1 MAAVEHSAV
10 RRAAEANGEVTVVGV
25 DGLGRIDADELLA
38 AVRPDTSLVHVQW
51 GNHEVGTVQ
60 PVAEV
65 VAACRE
71 RGVLV
76 HVDACARSEEHT
88 SELQSLMRIS
98 YAVF

>member
-60 PVAEV
+60 PVAKV

-76 HVDACARSEEHT
+76 YVEACAAAGHVAST
-88 SELQSLMRIS
+88 FYELGASLDP
-98 YAVF
+98 